1 MEWQTGKPKERGK
14 YLVTMEYW
22 VGDKERYVDIAYY
35 GKPFGKRK
43 ECFYQI
49 DDEWGDIIIDGVL
62 AWMPLPEPW
71 KGE

>member
-1 MEWQTGKPKERGK
+1 MGWQTGKPKERGK

-22 VGDKERYVDIAYY
+22 VGGRYVDIAYY

-43 ECFYQI
+43 ECFYRS
-49 DDEWGDIIIDGVL
+49 DDEWGDIVVDVL